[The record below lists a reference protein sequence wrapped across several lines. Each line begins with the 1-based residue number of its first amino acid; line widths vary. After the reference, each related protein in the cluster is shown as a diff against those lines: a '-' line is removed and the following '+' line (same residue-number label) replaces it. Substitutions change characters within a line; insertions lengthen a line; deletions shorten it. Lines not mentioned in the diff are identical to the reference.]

1 MVLEK
6 AERSL
11 ELRSDVVAVHLLA
24 YLKILKGTPHRK
36 KVLANLEKFGTTA
49 MKDQFAKNYFDAG
62 MMFEGEGDIRHALG
76 SPFSAERSDYI
87 RKLRTAR

>member
-11 ELRSDVVAVHLLA
+11 ELRSDVLAVHLLA

-36 KVLANLEKFGTTA
+36 KVLASLEKFGATA
-49 MKDQFAKNYFDAG
+49 TKDQFAKNYFDAG
-62 MMFEGEGDIRHALG
+62 L
-76 SPFSAERSDYI
+76 
-87 RKLRTAR
+87 KLKGI